1 MLPLTARRFTRL
13 LGFAAILLLA
23 IVLSPVALAI
33 SAAWFIWRGVVY
45 ATARQAYA
53 DIVGWVGEG
62 AAEAIES
69 ALAYPIVEFAD
80 HDGQPRRFTSRFGFR
95 IYDDP
100 PPAGRQVVRYH
111 LKPVFHADL
120 DRPSDWFTGSALS
133 VVLALFGTFLAW
145 AGRMLALP
153 LF

>member
-62 AAEAIES
+62 AAEKGAKPEPGEERSDDRGGRRQIDTRMQG
-69 ALAYPIVEFAD
+69 D
-80 HDGQPRRFTSRFGFR
+80 H
-95 IYDDP
+95 
-100 PPAGRQVVRYH
+100 
-111 LKPVFHADL
+111 
-120 DRPSDWFTGSALS
+120 
-133 VVLALFGTFLAW
+133 
-145 AGRMLALP
+145 ALP
-153 LF
+153 HHL